1 MSSEL
6 SAKQT
11 QAALLLARGDTVT
24 TTAEQVGVNRL
35 TIHQWL
41 REDDNFNAYL
51 NSLGDRK
58 DSFVNE

>member
-24 TTAEQVGVNRL
+24 TTAEQVGVNGVPIL
-35 TIHQWL
+35 TGRKRTL
-41 REDDNFNAYL
+41 RNL
-51 NSLGDRK
+51 
-58 DSFVNE
+58 